1 METARPLSN
10 QTGTGQAPSP
20 GASDAELL
28 AILTELAREVSSVL
42 DLDTLLERIPQL
54 ISRLTNFTVFSVYLL
69 DEQREELSIAYALGY
84 PEEIV
89 KHFTLK
95 VGQGTVGTAVA
106 EQRPVL
112 LDDVDADPRYLA
124 VVPGAK
130 SQLAVPLRNK
140 GKVIGALNLLS
151 DQRAAFTERDEWIL
165 RQFGA
170 HVAQAIATA
179 RLFESEREYAETLET
194 LAEIGREM
202 SAILDPDE
210 LLTRLAHLIKRVI
223 DYRIFGIALLDEE
236 TQMLDLKVT
245 IKFGDDPSAV
255 EPVKL
260 GEGLVGYAAL
270 HKEVVLVPDVTKDPR
285 YIAAVPGVRS
295 ELVVPLLLK
304 DRCIGVFDLESPEPN
319 AFNKKHVKLLTLLAS
334 EAAVA
339 IENARLY
346 ESIRVNE
353 ARFEKELR
361 FAQRVQMALLPQ
373 ELPKRLRG
381 VDVAWHFDPARELG
395 GDLCDFLSPEPNTL
409 VVALGDVSGKGVPAA
424 LYSAAIGEMV
434 RGRTF
439 RRRLEKTNST
449 PATILAGMNRILHE
463 RNLEE
468 YYCTLCYALFEF
480 KKQVVTFA
488 NSGLPYPVKCSDGK
502 AAQIDIAGVPL
513 GSFGSSQYDDIQV
526 PLAAGDVFVLCSDG
540 IFEAFDEAGQEFGSA
555 RVIDIIERQH
565 ARPAKDIVNE
575 LFSAVQ
581 QFCGDAPQSDDRTV
595 VVIKINQLGPAK
607 AEALP
612 TV

>member
-1 METARPLSN
+1 M
-10 QTGTGQAPSP
+10 
-20 GASDAELL
+20 
-28 AILTELAREVSSVL
+28 L
-42 DLDTLLERIPQL
+42 DLDALLERIPKL
-54 ISRLTNFTVFSVYLL
+54 ISRLTTFTVFSVYLL
-69 DEQREELSIAYALGY
+69 DEQREELSIAYAEGY

-106 EQRPVL
+106 EQRPIL
-112 LDDVDADPRYLA
+112 LNDVDADPRYLA

-151 DQRAAFTERDEWIL
+151 DKLGAFTERDEWIL

-179 RLFESEREYAETLET
+179 RLFESEREYTETLET

-236 TQMLDLKVT
+236 TQTLDLKVT
-245 IKFGDDPSAV
+245 ISYGNDPRAV
-255 EPVKL
+255 APVKL

-285 YIAAVPGVRS
+285 YIDAVPGVRS

-346 ESIRVNE
+346 ESIRANE
-353 ARFEKELR
+353 ARYEKELR

-395 GDLCDFLSPEPNTL
+395 GDLCDFLSPEPQTL
-409 VVALGDVSGKGVPAA
+409 VVAVGDVSGKGVPAA
-424 LYSAAIGEMV
+424 LYSAALGEMI

-439 RRRLEKTNST
+439 RRRLEKERST
-449 PATILAGMNRILHE
+449 PATVLAGMNRILHE
-463 RNLEE
+463 RHLEE
-468 YYCTLCYALFEF
+468 YYCTLCYAMFEF
-480 KKQVVTFA
+480 KKQTVTFA
-488 NSGLPYPVKCSDGK
+488 NSGLPFPVRWSHGS
-502 AAQIDIAGVPL
+502 AAQIEMPGVPL
-513 GSFGSSQYDDIQV
+513 GSFGTSTYDEVVV
-526 PLAAGDVFVLCSDG
+526 PLAAGDVFVFGSDG
-540 IFEAFDEAGQEFGSA
+540 IFEAFDQAGQEFGAA
-555 RVIDIIERQH
+555 RVLEVVNRTH
-565 ARPAKDIVNE
+565 ERPAKDIVGE
-575 LFSAVQ
+575 IFGAVQ
-581 QFCGDAPQSDDRTV
+581 HFCGAAEQSDDRTV
-595 VVIKINQLGPAK
+595 VVVKILR
-607 AEALP
+607 
-612 TV
+612 

>member
-1 METARPLSN
+1 MIL
-10 QTGTGQAPSP
+10 
-20 GASDAELL
+20 AELG
-28 AILTELAREVSSVL
+28 REVSSVL
-42 DLDTLLERIPQL
+42 DLDELLPKIPSL
-54 ISRLTNFTVFSVYLL
+54 ISRLTQFSVFSVYLL
-69 DEQREELSIAYALGY
+69 DERRQELAIAYAQGY

-89 KHFTLK
+89 KHFTIKL
-95 VGQGTVGTAVA
+95 GQGTVGRAVA
-106 EQRPVL
+106 EQRTIVI
-112 LDDVDADPRYLA
+112 DDVDADPHYLA

-130 SQLAVPLRNK
+130 SQLSVPLRNK
-140 GKVIGALNLLS
+140 GQVIGVLNLLS
-151 DQRAAFTERDEWIL
+151 DKLAAFTERDEWIL

-170 HVAQAIATA
+170 HVAQAITTA

-223 DYRIFGIALLDEE
+223 DYRIFGIALVNEE
-236 TQMLDLKVT
+236 TQTLELKVT
-245 IKFGDDPSAV
+245 IKFGDDPRALL
-255 EPVKL
+255 PVKL

-270 HKEVVLVPDVTKDPR
+270 HKEVVLVPDVANDPR
-285 YIAAVPGVRS
+285 YIDAVPGVRS

-346 ESIRVNE
+346 EKIRTNE

-381 VDVAWHFDPARELG
+381 VDVGWHFDPARELG
-395 GDLCDFLSPEPNTL
+395 GDLCDFLAPEPNTL

-449 PATILAGMNRILHE
+449 PAMILAGMNRILHE

-468 YYCTLCYALFEF
+468 YYCTLCYAMFEF
-480 KKQVVTFA
+480 KKQIVTFA
-488 NSGLPYPVKCSDGK
+488 NSGLPYPVKCSNGT
-502 AAQIDIAGVPL
+502 AHQIDMPGVPL
-513 GSFGSSQYDDIQV
+513 GSFGSSTYEDFTV

-540 IFEAFDEAGQEFGSA
+540 IFEAFDEAGEEFGAA
-555 RVIDIIERQH
+555 RVIEIVETTCTQ
-565 ARPAKDIVNE
+565 PAKDIVQA
-575 LFSAVQ
+575 LFTAVQ
-581 QFCGDAPQSDDRTV
+581 LFCGHAPQSDDRTV
-595 VVIKINQLGPAK
+595 VVVKINQLGPTK
-607 AEALP
+607 ADAAN
-612 TV
+612 T

>member
-1 METARPLSN
+1 VATERSLN
-10 QTGTGQAPSP
+10 DIGTRVSS
-20 GASDAELL
+20 GASETELL
-28 AILTELAREVSSVL
+28 TILAELAREVSSVL
-42 DLDTLLERIPQL
+42 DLDELLPKIPDL
-54 ISRLTNFTVFSVYLL
+54 ISRLTQFTVFSVYLL
-69 DEQREELSIAYALGY
+69 DEAKQELAIAYALGY

-89 KHFTLK
+89 KHFTIK
-95 VGQGTVGTAVA
+95 VGQGTVGRAVA
-106 EQRPVL
+106 EQRTIVL
-112 LDDVDADPRYLA
+112 ADVDADPNYLA

-130 SQLAVPLRNK
+130 SQLSVPLRNK
-140 GKVIGALNLLS
+140 GQVIGALNLLS
-151 DQRAAFTERDEWIL
+151 DKLAAFSERDEWIL

-170 HVAQAIATA
+170 HVAQAITTA
-179 RLFESEREYAETLET
+179 RLFESEREYTETLET

-202 SAILDPDE
+202 SAILDPEE
-210 LLTRLAHLIKRVI
+210 LLTRLAHLIKRVV
-223 DYRIFGIALLDEE
+223 DYRIFAIALLNEE
-236 TQMLDLKVT
+236 DQCLELKVT
-245 IKFGDDPSAV
+245 IKFGGGEKELRS
-255 EPVKL
+255 VKV

-270 HKEVVLVPDVTKDPR
+270 HKEVVLVPDVTNDPR

-346 ESIRVNE
+346 ESIRANE

-381 VDVAWHFDPARELG
+381 VDVAWHFNPARELG
-395 GDLCDFLSPEPNTL
+395 GDLCDFLAPEPNTL

-449 PATILAGMNRILHE
+449 PATVLAGMNRILHE

-468 YYCTLCYALFEF
+468 YYCTLCYAMFEF
-480 KKQVVTFA
+480 KKHTVTFA
-488 NSGLPYPVKCSDGK
+488 NSGLPYPVKFSNGK
-502 AAQIDIAGVPL
+502 ADQIDMPGTPL
-513 GSFGSSQYDDIQV
+513 GSFGGSQYDDYVV
-526 PLAAGDVFVLCSDG
+526 PLAAGDIFVLCSDG
-540 IFEAFDEAGQEFGSA
+540 IFEAFNEAGQEFGA
-555 RVIDIIERQH
+555 PRVIDVIERSWD
-565 ARPAKDIVNE
+565 RPAKEIVTE
-575 LFSAVQ
+575 LFGAVQ
-581 QFCGDAPQSDDRTV
+581 LFCGDAPQSDDRTV
-595 VVIKINQLGPAK
+595 VVVKINQLGPVK
-607 AEALP
+607 SQEP
-612 TV
+612 TVGS

>member
-1 METARPLSN
+1 MEIERLPRS
-10 QTGTGQAPSP
+10 SS
-20 GASDAELL
+20 SDAETLS
-28 AILTELAREVSSVL
+28 ILTELAREVSSVL
-42 DLDTLLERIPQL
+42 DLDALLERIPAL
-54 ISRLTNFTVFSVYLL
+54 ISRLTQFSVFSVYLL
-69 DEQREELSIAYALGY
+69 DEQRQELAIAYAQGY

-89 KHFTLK
+89 KHFTLT
-95 VGQGTVGTAVA
+95 VGQGAVGRAVA
-106 EQRPVL
+106 EQRTIL
-112 LDDVDADPRYLA
+112 IDNVDEDPNYLA

-130 SQLAVPLRNK
+130 SALSVPLFNK
-140 GKVIGALNLLS
+140 GQVIGALNLLS
-151 DQRAAFTERDEWIL
+151 ERLAAFSERDESIL

-223 DYRIFGIALLDEE
+223 DYRIFGIAILDEE
-236 TQMLDLKVT
+236 TQSLELKVM
-245 IKFGDDPSAV
+245 IKFGDDPRLQQ
-255 EPVKL
+255 PVKL

-339 IENARLY
+339 IENARLV
-346 ESIRVNE
+346 ESIRENE

-381 VDVAWHFDPARELG
+381 VDVGWHFDPARELG
-395 GDLCDFLSPEPNTL
+395 GDLCDFLSPEANTL

-439 RRRLEKTNST
+439 RRRLEKKGST
-449 PATILAGMNRILHE
+449 PAEVLAGMNRILHE

-468 YYCTLCYALFEF
+468 YYCTLCYAMFEF
-480 KKQVVTFA
+480 KRQIVTFA
-488 NSGLPYPVKCSDGK
+488 NSGLPFPVKCTNGK
-502 AAQIDIAGVPL
+502 AEQIILPGIPL
-513 GSFGSSQYDDIQV
+513 GSFGTSQYDNYEL

-540 IFEAFDEAGQEFGSA
+540 IFEAFDEQSQEFGA
-555 RVIDIIERQH
+555 HRVIDVIERSYT
-565 ARPAKDIVNE
+565 KTSKEIVSE
-575 LFSAVQ
+575 LFGAVQ
-581 QFCGDAPQSDDRTV
+581 AFCGDAPQSDDRTV
-595 VVIKINQLGPAK
+595 VVVKINQLGPAK
-607 AEALP
+607 DGSSR
-612 TV
+612 